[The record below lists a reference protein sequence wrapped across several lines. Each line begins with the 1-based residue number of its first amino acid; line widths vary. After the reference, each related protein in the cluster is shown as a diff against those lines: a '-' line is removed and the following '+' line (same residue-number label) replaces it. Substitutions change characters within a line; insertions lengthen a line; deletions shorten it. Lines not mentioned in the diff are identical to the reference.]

1 MDLNLRR
8 FVPTSMSGIIA
19 IIVTFASEAAFIF
32 MMMVLDVLPAKY
44 VVCILLLLAV
54 FDCLIL
60 FLLSRY
66 SNKYGRIAGLVLS
79 GILIV
84 VMCVGA
90 WYMFNTY
97 KTLQKIA
104 EYNAHFEKYD
114 VLALEDG
121 SYQDE
126 SSIVGQKVYVF
137 ENNSKMYK
145 EAQEKLIT
153 KANVEFE
160 TVGDTNEAI
169 GKLIDEQGSTNDNL
183 VYISDTS
190 YQMFCE
196 ENETYSDKIKV
207 LAQIKVMKRDEDNAA
222 RVDVTQDPYNICVTG
237 IDMWGKIDQVS
248 RSDVNMII
256 TVNPQNR
263 TILLTSMPR
272 DSYVVLHSFGQYD
285 KLTHTGVW
293 GVDETTSTIED
304 WLDIDINYY
313 IRVDFS
319 MLRDIVNA
327 IGGIDVYS
335 DYAFK
340 SAISDYTYKK
350 GWNHLGGKAALY
362 FARERKSFENED
374 QQRIIHQQKVMKAC
388 IKKVT
393 SSPELLKNYTKLLK
407 AVEDEMETNMSEKE
421 MAAIVKMQL
430 NDMSKWKITMQSVQG
445 DLTMKGTYTM
455 GMGRDLL
462 VSIPREQSVE
472 KVKRNI
478 HDALYPEELGGE
490 LYNQ

>member
-1 MDLNLRR
+1 MDHSIKR
-8 FVPTSMSGIIA
+8 FLPTAISGKIA
-19 IIVTFASEAAFIF
+19 MIVTLISEAIFIF

-44 VVCILLLLAV
+44 VICILLLLAL

-60 FLLSRY
+60 FLLSR
-66 SNKYGRIAGLVLS
+66 NNMKYGRIAGLVLS
-79 GILIV
+79 GLLIV
-84 VMCVGA
+84 VMCIGA

-97 KTLQKIA
+97 KTLQRIA
-104 EYNAHFEKYD
+104 EYNAHFEQYD
-114 VLALEDG
+114 VLALADG
-121 SYQDE
+121 SYRDE
-126 SSIVGQKVYVF
+126 DSIEGQRVF
-137 ENNSKMYK
+137 VFDNKSKMYK

-153 KANVEFE
+153 KSKVEFE
-160 TVGDTNEAI
+160 TVGDINEAI
-169 GKLIDEQGSTNDNL
+169 SKLIDGQGNTSDKL

-196 ENETYSDKIKV
+196 DNEMYGDKLKV
-207 LAQIKVMKRDEDNAA
+207 LTQIKVMKRDEDNAA

-285 KLTHTGVW
+285 KLTHSGVW

-304 WLDIDINYY
+304 WLDADINYY

-350 GWNHLGGKAALY
+350 GWNHLDGKAALY
-362 FARERKSFENED
+362 FARERKAFENED

-393 SSPELLKNYTKLLK
+393 SSKELLTSYTKLLD
-407 AVEDEMETNMSEKE
+407 AVDDEMETNMSEKE
-421 MAAIVKMQL
+421 MASIVKMQL
-430 NDMSKWKITMQSVQG
+430 DDMSKWKITTQSVQG

-462 VSIPREQSVE
+462 VSIPREKSVE
-472 KVKRNI
+472 KVKQRI
-478 HDALYPEELGGE
+478 HDAMYPEELGGE
-490 LYNQ
+490 LYNK